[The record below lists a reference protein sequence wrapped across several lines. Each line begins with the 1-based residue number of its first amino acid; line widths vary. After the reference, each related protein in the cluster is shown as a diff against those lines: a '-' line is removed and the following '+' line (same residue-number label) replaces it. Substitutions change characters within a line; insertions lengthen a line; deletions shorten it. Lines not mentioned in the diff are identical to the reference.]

1 MIFGFKK
8 DMSETD
14 SEYNING
21 EIELEKNLRRRTKI
35 YNQEIKNL
43 VDENFFNC

>member
-1 MIFGFKK
+1 
-8 DMSETD
+8 MSETD